1 MKKRTMIY
9 MKEVAKVMPF
19 VLLVADCFSL
29 FFYRFDWYNDQFYYL
44 FTQFIGHGIIL
55 LIGYAFFAHYH
66 RLCLYTLISIYGLL
80 LLNILNI
87 IYYIVGGFNNYSL
100 YVSIILIVSLCLSI
114 IFLIKK
120 R

>member
-29 FFYRFDWYNDQFYYL
+29 FFYQFDWYNDQFYYL
-44 FTQFIGHGIIL
+44 FTQFTGHGLML
-55 LIGYAFFAHYH
+55 LIGYAFFAHYN
-66 RLCLYTLISIYGLL
+66 RLCLYTIISIYGLL
-80 LLNILNI
+80 ALNVFNI
-87 IYYIVGGFNNYSL
+87 IYQTTNIFNSYYL

-120 R
+120 K